1 MCFRGLLIAKVDG
14 MGQYVARFGC
24 CELGKRVC
32 ESVPVLLGEEGGFL
46 DVDDL
51 GSLEVVELVGVEVE
65 GFNEVVLDYE
75 VALLVDID
83 VFGWGNQVSNVLVEA
98 FAFAD
103 QASVEFSFNILLNFI
118 NLFKL
123 SLT

>member
-1 MCFRGLLIAKVDG
+1 
-14 MGQYVARFGC
+14 
-24 CELGKRVC
+24 
-32 ESVPVLLGEEGGFL
+32 
-46 DVDDL
+46 
-51 GSLEVVELVGVEVE
+51 LVGIEVE
-65 GFNEVVLDYE
+65 GFSEVVGDYE

-83 VFGWGNQVSNVLVEA
+83 VFGWGNQVSEVLVEA

-103 QASVEFSFNILLNFI
+103 QASVKFSFNSLLNFI